1 LLAPISRELGL
12 GREAHAVLLG
22 ASLGATA
29 LGGALFGYL
38 ADRFGRKAVLEW
50 SILTYSAGTVLCG
63 LAPEVATLLA
73 ARVVTGLGVGGEWAI
88 GHALLGETVPPRLR
102 GRFGALLQTGAPA
115 GVGLAAI
122 VGSFVAPHIGWRA
135 AFVLSGLPALLVT
148 AIRRTL
154 PESDL
159 WQRAAARP
167 RLADLLAPGLRRHV
181 GLAFGLAVLNM
192 SSYWFTYTWLP
203 TYLTEERGLSIAS
216 SGLKI
221 LVVVCGELLGY
232 ASFGLVSDRVGRKPA
247 FSLYAMLMAAGL
259 VSITLLWRAIEG
271 WPPLLLFCLWIV
283 GFGTGTWS
291 NFGPMFAELFPTRLR
306 TTAVGTVF
314 NAARGVQAVR
324 RLREEVLER
333 LGLAVVQIRA
343 PERQAV
349 ERRDVVAASALRP
362 RPGGLHL
369 ERVRRGGVPRDAE
382 GPDVPEHAG
391 DLGRRDRGRLARA
404 GRVGGD
410 HGLDGDEFAGV
421 GAVEVRPGDGPGR
434 RANEVGRGEIR
445 VLRLGGRVEAS
456 RERPSRP
463 AVALGALAGL
473 EERAAVRHRR
483 GVQRA
488 EAPRGA
494 DRPREV
500 VDVVPILVLAQRDGR
515 VVRDL
520 LGGLAEAQGQ
530 GARYGI
536 GR

>member
-1 LLAPISRELGL
+1 
-12 GREAHAVLLG
+12 
-22 ASLGATA
+22 
-29 LGGALFGYL
+29 
-38 ADRFGRKAVLEW
+38 
-50 SILTYSAGTVLCG
+50 
-63 LAPEVATLLA
+63 
-73 ARVVTGLGVGGEWAI
+73 
-88 GHALLGETVPPRLR
+88 
-102 GRFGALLQTGAPA
+102 
-115 GVGLAAI
+115 
-122 VGSFVAPHIGWRA
+122 
-135 AFVLSGLPALLVT
+135 
-148 AIRRTL
+148 
-154 PESDL
+154 
-159 WQRAAARP
+159 
-167 RLADLLAPGLRRHV
+167 
-181 GLAFGLAVLNM
+181 
-192 SSYWFTYTWLP
+192 FTYTWLP
-203 TYLTEERGLSIAS
+203 TYLTEERGLSLAS

-232 ASFGLVSDRVGRKPA
+232 ASFGLVSDRIGRKPA
-247 FSLYAMLMAAGL
+247 FSLYALLMAAGL

-271 WPPLLLFCLWIV
+271 WPPLLLFCLWVV

-314 NAARGVQAVR
+314 NAARGVQLVTPLVVAGVAR
-324 RLREEVLER
+324 SH
-333 LGLAVVQIRA
+333 GLAGGIMIAAGFAAAAAAWVWLLPGA
-343 PERQAV
+343 PEREAV

-362 RPGGLHL
+362 RPGGLDL
-369 ERVRRGGVPRDAE
+369 ERVRLGGIPRDAE

-391 DLGRRDRGRLARA
+391 DLGRCDRGRLARA

-410 HGLDGDEFAGV
+410 HGLHGDVFAGV

-494 DRPREV
+494 DRPHEV
-500 VDVVPILVLAQRDGR
+500 VDVVPVLVLAQRDGR

>member
-1 LLAPISRELGL
+1 MLLNEHERPTAVHYRILALTWAGWLFDFYDLILYTFLLAPISRELGL

-102 GRFGALLQTGAPA
+102 GRFGAFLQTGAPV

-232 ASFGLVSDRVGRKPA
+232 ASFGLVSDRIGRKPA
-247 FSLYAMLMAAGL
+247 FSLYALLMAAGL

-314 NAARGVQAVR
+314 NAARGVQLVTPLVVAGVARSHGLAGGIMIAAGFAAAAAAWVWLLPETRGR
-324 RLREEVLER
+324 RLE
-333 LGLAVVQIRA
+333 
-343 PERQAV
+343 
-349 ERRDVVAASALRP
+349 
-362 RPGGLHL
+362 
-369 ERVRRGGVPRDAE
+369 
-382 GPDVPEHAG
+382 
-391 DLGRRDRGRLARA
+391 
-404 GRVGGD
+404 
-410 HGLDGDEFAGV
+410 
-421 GAVEVRPGDGPGR
+421 
-434 RANEVGRGEIR
+434 
-445 VLRLGGRVEAS
+445 
-456 RERPSRP
+456 P
-463 AVALGALAGL
+463 A
-473 EERAAVRHRR
+473 
-483 GVQRA
+483 
-488 EAPRGA
+488 
-494 DRPREV
+494 
-500 VDVVPILVLAQRDGR
+500 
-515 VVRDL
+515 
-520 LGGLAEAQGQ
+520 
-530 GARYGI
+530 
-536 GR
+536 